1 MNRQQKE
8 TLKELIFLFCLL
20 LFIFFVP
27 RLFIK
32 SYDEW
37 QFEQDRIRAEK
48 REMWLEA
55 QTKQSSSTE

>member
-8 TLKELIFLFCLL
+8 IIKEVVLLLAML
-20 LFIFFVP
+20 LFIMFGVKACV
-27 RLFIK
+27 L
-32 SYDEW
+32 SENEYLL
-37 QFEQDRIRAEK
+37 EQDRIRAEK